1 MGQILGDSFDIVA
14 AIRLLERRLEALEQR
29 LDETA
34 EEEPARQAKLAR
46 PPKAKSETLEV
57 SV

>member
-14 AIRLLERRLEALEQR
+14 AIRLLEQRIEALEQQ
-29 LDETA
+29 LEQVG
-34 EEEPARQAKLAR
+34 EQEPSRPSKPAR